1 MEEKNKI
8 IPFPQANDFDKIIKI
23 IDIEKEEDLKNKDYM
38 LEYLDLG
45 TERQISYY
53 ISACEF
59 LGVIYKHK
67 FTEFGIEIR
76 NACLE
81 TRVLKLSQKIISLP
95 VFGEI
100 FLMKY
105 LYNVDVNNSTISQMI
120 NDVYDISNIEV
131 CNRRASTVKKRLA
144 WIESNK

>member
-81 TRVLKLSQKIISLP
+81 TLSLIHIFLMLYILQKIILMI
-95 VFGEI
+95 FIIGEKI
-100 FLMKY
+100 HL
-105 LYNVDVNNSTISQMI
+105 
-120 NDVYDISNIEV
+120 
-131 CNRRASTVKKRLA
+131 RLLL
-144 WIESNK
+144 I